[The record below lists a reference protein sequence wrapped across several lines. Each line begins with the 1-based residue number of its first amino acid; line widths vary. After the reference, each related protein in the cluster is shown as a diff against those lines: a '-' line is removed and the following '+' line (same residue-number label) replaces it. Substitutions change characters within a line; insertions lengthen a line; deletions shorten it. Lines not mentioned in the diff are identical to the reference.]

1 MTDSEILKVPFDRD
15 AITVWGRVDA
25 RRQNWPVVYTI
36 NNSREIYVG
45 ETTNLELR
53 VRQHLATAAKQ
64 HLKEVSVILD
74 DSFNK
79 SVCLDLESHLIR
91 YFAADDKYTVLNG
104 NSGISDSDY
113 YQREEYRE
121 SFDQI
126 FEKLVADGTLTRS
139 IPDLVNSDLF
149 KYSPFKALN
158 TDQSVA
164 VSELLELLWNAQT
177 TGTKTQAVEQGDPG
191 TGKTIIAI
199 YLQKLISDIARSEPG
214 EALDIDSIFADY
226 FVEGY
231 REIFST
237 MSVAFVIPQS
247 SLRTSVKKV
256 FRKTPGLSEK
266 NVFGPFELA
275 ESPEYFDLVIVD
287 EAHRLQQR
295 ANQASASLNIK
306 FAKIN
311 AELFGEDDTSF
322 TQLDWVVHKSHNQI
336 FLLDS
341 AQSIKPADLPLKTIK
356 TVISQSQS
364 TDTYFR
370 LSSQMRVNGGE
381 DYIQYVS
388 EIMSS
393 TPPVQ
398 AKSFGSYEFELFTN
412 FADMRAAIFEKNRV
426 HGLSRIVAGYAW
438 NWASK
443 KDKSRTD
450 ISLDGVDM
458 QWNQTVV
465 DWVNSPNSLHEVGS
479 IHTIQGYDLNYAG
492 VIIGADLGWDPS
504 ENKLVFHRDNY
515 FDTKGKENN
524 PTLGRKY
531 SDEDLLDYVT
541 NIYRVLLTRGIKGTF
556 VYVVDSAL
564 REHLRQF
571 LNVHR

>member
-1 MTDSEILKVPFDRD
+1 MTSSEILKVPFDKD
-15 AITVWGRVDA
+15 AISVWGRVDT

-36 NNSREIYVG
+36 NNNREIYVG

-91 YFAADDKYTVLNG
+91 YFAADEKYAVLNG

-126 FEKLVADGTLTRS
+126 FAQLVADGTLTRS

-164 VSELLELLWNAQT
+164 VSELLELLWNART
-177 TGTKTQAVEQGDPG
+177 SGTQTQAVVQGDPG

-231 REIFST
+231 REQLST

-256 FRKTPGLSEK
+256 FTKTPGLSEK

-275 ESPEYFDLVIVD
+275 QSPEYFDLVVVD

-295 ANQASASLNIK
+295 ANQASASLNVK

-311 AELFGEDDTSF
+311 TELFGEDNKSI
-322 TQLDWVVHKSHNQI
+322 TQLDWVMKKSRSQI
-336 FLLDS
+336 LLLDS
-341 AQSIKPADLPLKTIK
+341 AQSIKPADLPLSTLHA
-356 TVISQSQS
+356 VISQSQ
-364 TDTYFR
+364 TNDTYFR

-381 DYIQYVS
+381 DYINYISDIFTGV
-388 EIMSS
+388 
-393 TPPVQ
+393 PPTTS
-398 AKSFGSYEFELFTN
+398 KTFGSYEFALFDDFSAMRQEI
-412 FADMRAAIFEKNRV
+412 FAREQK

-438 NWASK
+438 AWASK
-443 KDKSRTD
+443 KDKSKFD
-450 ISLDGVDM
+450 ISLDGVYV

-465 DWVNSPNSLHEVGS
+465 DWVNSPNSINEVGS

-492 VIIGADLGWDPS
+492 VVIGADLGWDAADKRLIFRR
-504 ENKLVFHRDNY
+504 ENY

-524 PTLGRKY
+524 PTLGHTY
-531 SDEDLLDYVT
+531 SDADLLSYVT
-541 NIYRVLLTRGIKGTF
+541 NIYRVLLTRGIMGTF
-556 VYVVDSAL
+556 VYVVDPAL
-564 REHLRQF
+564 RAHLRQF
-571 LNVHR
+571 FA